1 MSRAITALIIG
12 VNIMSLAVIIGY
24 VIIGYVIAWAIDK
37 NRENSKRR
45 SSK

>member
-24 VIIGYVIAWAIDK
+24 LIAWAIDK

-45 SSK
+45 SEK